1 MKNQSILSICL
12 LLIAIPMPAFGES
25 FADNWH
31 QWRGPHATGVSPT
44 ADPPVAWNEDE
55 NVKWKVAIEGQ
66 GTSTPIIWN
75 DKVFV
80 LTAIN
85 TGVKDPSIPDPED
98 QPKTNFFDICIGG
111 KKIKAPEDG
120 SLYSYLISRTK
131 LYREPNGRPGQI
143 LFRLDV
149 GNHDRRL
156 RAAEKIHNW
165 FAAQKRLRHVRDA
178 GGGFM

>member
-1 MKNQSILSICL
+1 MKSKSILSACL

-31 QWRGPHATGVSPT
+31 QWRGPNATGVSPT
-44 ADPPVAWNEDE
+44 ADPPVAWSEDE

-98 QPKTNFFDICIGG
+98 QPKTNFFDIKQPQRPARVCCPLSRSKYRQGDLASGCHHKNTSPRRSQRQRFCTRITNHRW
-111 KKIKAPEDG
+111 KT
-120 SLYSYLISRTK
+120 SLLLVRISRA
-131 LYREPNGRPGQI
+131 L
-143 LFRLDV
+143 LL
-149 GNHDRRL
+149 
-156 RAAEKIHNW
+156 
-165 FAAQKRLRHVRDA
+165 
-178 GGGFM
+178 